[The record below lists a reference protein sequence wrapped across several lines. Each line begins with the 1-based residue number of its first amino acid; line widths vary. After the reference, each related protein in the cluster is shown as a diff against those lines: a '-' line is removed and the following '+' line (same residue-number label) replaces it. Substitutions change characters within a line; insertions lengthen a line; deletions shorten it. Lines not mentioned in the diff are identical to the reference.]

1 MSHTPKQLPVSVQFM
16 GRHGGE
22 RTLLD
27 IAFTLEA
34 NHPWPLLCDYNREAV
49 AGGEHEVKAA
59 LTHSV

>member
-1 MSHTPKQLPVSVQFM
+1 M

-34 NHPWPLLCDYNREAV
+34 NHPWPLLCDFSRNNP
-49 AGGEHEVKAA
+49 GSGEQNTRDS
-59 LTHSV
+59 LTNPV